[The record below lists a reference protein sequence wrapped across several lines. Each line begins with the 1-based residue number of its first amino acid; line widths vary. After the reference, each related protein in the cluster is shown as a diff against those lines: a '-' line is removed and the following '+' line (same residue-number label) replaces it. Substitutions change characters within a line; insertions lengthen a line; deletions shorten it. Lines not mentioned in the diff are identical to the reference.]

1 MLRITRR
8 NRKQI
13 SPRLA
18 IFAGLMLVVSSLAG
32 MHQANQHYR
41 ITPERLVESGVE
53 TLEQNVA
60 NNVAERKIS
69 KKKGFKVSLFLFR
82 LD

>member
-1 MLRITRR
+1 MLRIKRR
-8 NRKQI
+8 NRMQI
-13 SPRLA
+13 SHRLA
-18 IFAGLMLVVSSLAG
+18 MFAGLMLVVSSLAG

-41 ITPERLVESGVE
+41 TNPESLVENGVA
-53 TLEQNVA
+53 TMEQNVA